1 MSRAH
6 RASTAAVFTYV
17 QFALA
22 TAVGLVLVPFVL
34 DRVGVR
40 LYGYWLA
47 SGEVLAYAAMAD
59 LGMLGVVPWM
69 IAEADGRRDRD
80 AIKRLVSTGFCAA
93 VIVSLLYLV
102 LVVLLWNV
110 APAVLKLSADE
121 RAAIA
126 GPLAL
131 MAAVTAVVLPL
142 RIAGSVLTGLQDV
155 KFYGALA
162 TIGWAVDVVLTI
174 SLLLN
179 GYGLYALAIG
189 ASVPSLVTAA
199 ISIVRLRAIGPD
211 LLTSLPM
218 PSGGEV
224 RRLFREGLGGWLGA
238 WGWRLTAASD
248 AIVVASLGAPAWITM
263 LAMTS
268 KLGHVATQMS
278 WVPGDSGLV
287 GLANLSGE
295 GERERVRAA
304 VTAVFR
310 VYLTLVGAGA
320 CAVLAVNGAFVGAWV
335 GPGLF
340 AGAGINTVLAGV
352 MIVATTAHGAAAVAS
367 VLGRRLHVGLA
378 TLASGAVQV
387 ALALVLGR
395 QLGLIGV
402 PLAALCAQV
411 LVLLPSLLVVLPSTA
426 GVTMSDLGKQ
436 VFVPWAMRSVPLLV
450 LCAIAGPFL
459 GNLSLAAAIPA
470 GAVIALLS
478 LWMGRRLILD
488 YAPVAAVIRARL
500 AVVRLDGLIPLAGA
514 EPPRV
519 P

>member
-1 MSRAH
+1 
-6 RASTAAVFTYV
+6 
-17 QFALA
+17 
-22 TAVGLVLVPFVL
+22 
-34 DRVGVR
+34 
-40 LYGYWLA
+40 
-47 SGEVLAYAAMAD
+47 
-59 LGMLGVVPWM
+59 
-69 IAEADGRRDRD
+69 
-80 AIKRLVSTGFCAA
+80 
-93 VIVSLLYLV
+93 
-102 LVVLLWNV
+102 
-110 APAVLKLSADE
+110 
-121 RAAIA
+121 
-126 GPLAL
+126 
-131 MAAVTAVVLPL
+131 
-142 RIAGSVLTGLQDV
+142 
-155 KFYGALA
+155 
-162 TIGWAVDVVLTI
+162 
-174 SLLLN
+174 
-179 GYGLYALAIG
+179 
-189 ASVPSLVTAA
+189 
-199 ISIVRLRAIGPD
+199 
-211 LLTSLPM
+211 
-218 PSGGEV
+218 
-224 RRLFREGLGGWLGA
+224 
-238 WGWRLTAASD
+238 
-248 AIVVASLGAPAWITM
+248 
-263 LAMTS
+263 
-268 KLGHVATQMS
+268 
-278 WVPGDSGLV
+278 
-287 GLANLSGE
+287 
-295 GERERVRAA
+295 

-395 QLGLIGV
+395 HLGLIGV